1 MKLQRI
7 SLSLLVPSPFSA
19 NKMGEEDF
27 LKLVENIKNYGEA
40 AVEPI
45 IVSPAPKEL
54 WNTNVVNPATGDTV
68 YCREGMYVVVSGWHR
83 SKAAKEAGLEEVPAF
98 VAVMSLDDIRRWTFQ
113 YNIRGKNVGV
123 IVFNH
128 VKQMLASGYDVKD
141 VARVCGV
148 SEETVRRIRSPKV
161 KEISSKVVEEIMA
174 LGDPGVV
181 TVADCISIA
190 QLNSEEDQLEVLKV
204 LREGGPW
211 RDKCEQLLIW
221 ETHKSRISRSG
232 NVDSSFVEAAREVYE
247 KSGKLVPDNAVQVIA
262 SAPEWMKGDLVRE
275 LAGKRKYAVEAES
288 QKIMKKLEEERA
300 VLLKMLPE
308 PVRKKVE
315 EMGSWLSNRVL
326 RAVLTLSDPNMM
338 ITLLNMVFERRLGE
352 DDAVKAAE
360 DMRRSIVPQLENE
373 VILQPSSES
382 YVYTIEC
389 RHCGN
394 FNRIKVNFPEGGGR
408 AEVKV
413 LEDVGHLVDVVE
425 RGAFDEKVEEE
436 FVLENFGV
444 RIKVDYEK
452 KTVKVSSL

>member
-1 MKLQRI
+1 
-7 SLSLLVPSPFSA
+7 
-19 NKMGEEDF
+19 
-27 LKLVENIKNYGEA
+27 
-40 AVEPI
+40 
-45 IVSPAPKEL
+45 
-54 WNTNVVNPATGDTV
+54 
-68 YCREGMYVVVSGWHR
+68 
-83 SKAAKEAGLEEVPAF
+83 
-98 VAVMSLDDIRRWTFQ
+98 
-113 YNIRGKNVGV
+113 
-123 IVFNH
+123 
-128 VKQMLASGYDVKD
+128 
-141 VARVCGV
+141 
-148 SEETVRRIRSPKV
+148 
-161 KEISSKVVEEIMA
+161 
-174 LGDPGVV
+174 
-181 TVADCISIA
+181 
-190 QLNSEEDQLEVLKV
+190 
-204 LREGGPW
+204 
-211 RDKCEQLLIW
+211 
-221 ETHKSRISRSG
+221 
-232 NVDSSFVEAAREVYE
+232 
-247 KSGKLVPDNAVQVIA
+247 
-262 SAPEWMKGDLVRE
+262 
-275 LAGKRKYAVEAES
+275 
-288 QKIMKKLEEERA
+288 
-300 VLLKMLPE
+300 MLPE